1 LASSEWFSPSPSG
14 WACSDFTNYL
24 KVNRGLKN
32 DDIDSFKA
40 IMSDIMLSDGIFNP
54 IDSSF
59 LKYMPL
65 SDIKKYGSG
74 QKKLAE
80 YLASMLSD
88 DIADTLCSIIDQI
101 SSNNIFC
108 NLIEEALNASA
119 VEKRGTEKSKYYI
132 LPFVKKQFNDDLA
145 WFLKRGDV
153 VVRKYIDYFLYFY
166 ACYSILQTT
175 LKLDTSKN
183 TDYSKPEG
191 LDFILDDESASG
203 KRDVVTKGWVTKLS
217 NEYISKLYGRM
228 QAVDMLNTLLDANV
242 ESPIGLYP
250 QLLEEF
256 KKNPFDAKV
265 KAECEDII
273 SYCYKGQ
280 RIKLRKRNSG
290 KKLDSLPTMDDFTV
304 NSYEEFMKKLEK
316 ICLLY
321 QSFEYKRM
329 TEGLVHL
336 MKINFLQI
344 RRGHGHAVLVLY
356 VEMLEF
362 LIALLTREEPC
373 MLKDLY
379 KKFEIYGIRFDLH
392 TKQAIEEKLLKLNIL
407 ERRSDSGEAQYV
419 RIVL

>member
-336 MKINFLQI
+336 GATDK
-344 RRGHGHAVLVLY
+344 
-356 VEMLEF
+356 
-362 LIALLTREEPC
+362 PC
-373 MLKDLY
+373 GDCL
-379 KKFEIYGIRFDLH
+379 GC
-392 TKQAIEEKLLKLNIL
+392 
-407 ERRSDSGEAQYV
+407 
-419 RIVL
+419 